1 MQNSEIT
8 TRWYTQFWAWVII
21 AMLATSVG
29 LGVFL
34 LIVANKN
41 ADALVADNYYDVGKG
56 INTSLLR
63 EHLAKRLE
71 IRASLILDEYHGTAE
86 ITLRGNSQPTHI
98 TLNLISPTQPERDRK
113 VLLNRVVNTDGL
125 YRGEMQDM
133 VTGRRFVEIIGR
145 EGEKDWRL
153 FDEFVLEDRRSI
165 ELQP

>member
-1 MQNSEIT
+1 MRNSEIT

-21 AMLATSVG
+21 AMLASSVV

-34 LIVANKN
+34 IVMGNRY

-56 INTSLLR
+56 INKSLKR
-63 EHLAKRLE
+63 ENLAKRLSVY
-71 IRASLILDEYHGTAE
+71 AKVTLDEYNGTADIE
-86 ITLRGNSQPTHI
+86 LRGNSHPAQL

-113 VLLNRVVNTDGL
+113 VLLNPVEGQSGL

-133 VTGRRFVEIIGR
+133 VKGRRFVEIIGR
-145 EGEKDWRL
+145 EGQEDWRL
-153 FDEFVLEDRRSI
+153 FDEFVLEDRRAI